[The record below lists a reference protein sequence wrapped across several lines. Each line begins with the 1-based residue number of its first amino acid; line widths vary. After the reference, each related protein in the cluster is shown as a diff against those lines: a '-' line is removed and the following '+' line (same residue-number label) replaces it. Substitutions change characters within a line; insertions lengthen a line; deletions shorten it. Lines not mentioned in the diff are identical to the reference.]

1 MTAFTTLSEMIAR
14 QRSDAIAITA
24 PSAKPLSYGALN
36 ALVGRTV
43 QTLNGLGIGR
53 GDRVGLVLPNCPEM
67 ATAFVA
73 VAGACTCAPLNMAY
87 RADEFEFYLSDLNA
101 KALIVAQ
108 GSETPARA
116 VAAKLGIAV
125 IELLA
130 HPERGAGDF
139 ELVASAGAPASPAE
153 QGGPATTDDVALIL
167 HTSGTTSRPK
177 IVPLSHRNVCA
188 SARNI
193 SQTLQLTE
201 SDIELHIMPLFH
213 IHGLI
218 AGVLAPMA
226 GQPDLRDARLQCAE
240 VLWLDEGVQTQLV
253 HRGADHA
260 PDHSFARG
268 RQRRRDPRQ
277 PLALHPLVVIVHA
290 AAGHP
295 ELEQVF
301 KAPLIESYGMT
312 EAAPD
317 GQQPAAA
324 GQTHPRLGRPA
335 AGPEVAIM
343 DNAGNLLP
351 PDTIGEIV
359 IRGENVTAGYENNPK
374 ANAEA
379 YTHGW
384 FRTGDQGT
392 LTPDGYLTL
401 TGRLK
406 EIINRG
412 GEKISPREVDE
423 VLMDHPAVAQ
433 VVTFAMPHAKLGEDV
448 AAAVVLREG
457 MALTERELRDF
468 AATKL
473 ADFKVPRKILFL
485 AEIPKGATGKLQR
498 IGLAEKLGLTG

>member
-139 ELVASAGAPASPAE
+139 ELVATAGAPASPAE

-213 IHGLI
+213 IHG
-218 AGVLAPMA
+218 
-226 GQPDLRDARLQCAE
+226 
-240 VLWLDEGVQTQLV
+240 
-253 HRGADHA
+253 
-260 PDHSFARG
+260 
-268 RQRRRDPRQ
+268 
-277 PLALHPLVVIVHA
+277 
-290 AAGHP
+290 
-295 ELEQVF
+295 
-301 KAPLIESYGMT
+301 
-312 EAAPD
+312 
-317 GQQPAAA
+317 
-324 GQTHPRLGRPA
+324 
-335 AGPEVAIM
+335 
-343 DNAGNLLP
+343 
-351 PDTIGEIV
+351 
-359 IRGENVTAGYENNPK
+359 
-374 ANAEA
+374 
-379 YTHGW
+379 
-384 FRTGDQGT
+384 
-392 LTPDGYLTL
+392 
-401 TGRLK
+401 
-406 EIINRG
+406 
-412 GEKISPREVDE
+412 
-423 VLMDHPAVAQ
+423 
-433 VVTFAMPHAKLGEDV
+433 
-448 AAAVVLREG
+448 
-457 MALTERELRDF
+457 
-468 AATKL
+468 
-473 ADFKVPRKILFL
+473 
-485 AEIPKGATGKLQR
+485 
-498 IGLAEKLGLTG
+498 

>member
-139 ELVASAGAPASPAE
+139 ELVATAGAPASPAG

-201 SDIELHIMPLFH
+201 SDIEPAHHAAVPH
-213 IHGLI
+213 PRADCRG
-218 AGVLAPMA
+218 AGAA
-226 GQPDLRDARLQCAE
+226 GRGQPGLRARRASM
-240 VLWLDEGVQTQLV
+240 
-253 HRGADHA
+253 R
-260 PDHSFARG
+260 
-268 RQRRRDPRQ
+268 
-277 PLALHPLVVIVHA
+277 
-290 AAGHP
+290 
-295 ELEQVF
+295 
-301 KAPLIESYGMT
+301 
-312 EAAPD
+312 
-317 GQQPAAA
+317 
-324 GQTHPRLGRPA
+324 
-335 AGPEVAIM
+335 
-343 DNAGNLLP
+343 
-351 PDTIGEIV
+351 
-359 IRGENVTAGYENNPK
+359 
-374 ANAEA
+374 
-379 YTHGW
+379 
-384 FRTGDQGT
+384 
-392 LTPDGYLTL
+392 
-401 TGRLK
+401 
-406 EIINRG
+406 
-412 GEKISPREVDE
+412 
-423 VLMDHPAVAQ
+423 
-433 VVTFAMPHAKLGEDV
+433 
-448 AAAVVLREG
+448 
-457 MALTERELRDF
+457 
-468 AATKL
+468 
-473 ADFKVPRKILFL
+473 
-485 AEIPKGATGKLQR
+485 
-498 IGLAEKLGLTG
+498 